1 MNLLDLS
8 ENRWKG
14 ISYDLPK
21 YSGFMSDIDKFD
33 GAFFGVSNRRVDC
46 MDAESRVL
54 YEHVYEAIIDAG
66 VLTNHFYF
74 LFFIAICDFL
84 ININ

>member
-1 MNLLDLS
+1 
-8 ENRWKG
+8 
-14 ISYDLPK
+14 
-21 YSGFMSDIDKFD
+21 
-33 GAFFGVSNRRVDC
+33 

-84 ININ
+84 ININQVNPKTLMDSYTGVYVNGSLNETYHQDYMRSKLCFVGDYTE